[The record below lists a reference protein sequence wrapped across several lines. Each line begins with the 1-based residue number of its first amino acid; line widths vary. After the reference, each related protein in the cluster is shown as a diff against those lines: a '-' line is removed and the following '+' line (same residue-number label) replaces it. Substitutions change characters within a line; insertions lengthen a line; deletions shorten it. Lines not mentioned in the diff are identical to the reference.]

1 MEGEELTIMYLQM
14 AGLDYHTA
22 SMEQREPFSFSK
34 EQQETI
40 LNTLKDSVQGV
51 VLLNTCNRTELY
63 LSSDVPCQPSQWL
76 LQFAKETHPSI
87 ESVPFYEKSGIAAA
101 RHIIEVACG
110 LHSQVLHEEQIVTQ
124 VQQAVGQ
131 ARQLQTTDAILDTLF
146 RTAVSAGKYAL
157 THISDTEIPVSL
169 AEKAIQMMEQQGFS
183 LSNKTGLVIGNGNMG
198 QLAAQQLMKRGCTV
212 YITLR
217 AHHNSSSIVP
227 FGAIPVP
234 YEKRMQYVAQS
245 DLVISATRSPHYTIT
260 AEQLQSIDKKPSYLV
275 DLALPRD
282 IELTCK
288 EISSVH
294 CLDLDDFSDA
304 AEQHQNMQAA
314 LQIVAEKYTA
324 DFQAWQQYRAA
335 IPHIAVLKELVV
347 ANLLRSTTMDAVR
360 TQPDADKVI
369 QAAAER
375 TIDLIMGNMREWI
388 TSEQVE
394 HCCQKIASHSRLPQ
408 KGVTI

>member
-1 MEGEELTIMYLQM
+1 MYLQM

-40 LNTLKDSVQGV
+40 LKTLKDSVQGV

-76 LQFAKETHPSI
+76 LQFAKETHPFI

-157 THISDTEIPVSL
+157 THISDAEIPVSL
-169 AEKAIQMMEQQGFS
+169 AEKAIQSMEQQGFS
-183 LSNKTGLVIGNGNMG
+183 LSNKIGLVIGNGNMG

-245 DLVISATRSPHYTIT
+245 DLVISATRSPHHTIT

-288 EISSVH
+288 EIPSVH

-314 LQIVAEKYTA
+314 LQTVAEKYTA

-360 TQPDADKVI
+360 TQPDANKVI

>member
-1 MEGEELTIMYLQM
+1 MYLQM

-40 LNTLKDSVQGV
+40 LKTLKDSVQGV

-76 LQFAKETHPSI
+76 LQFAKETHSSI

-157 THISDTEIPVSL
+157 THISDAEIPVSL
-169 AEKAIQMMEQQGFS
+169 AEKVIQTMEQQGFS
-183 LSNKTGLVIGNGNMG
+183 LSNKIGLVIGNGNMG

-245 DLVISATRSPHYTIT
+245 DLVISATRSPHYTIA
-260 AEQLQSIDKKPSYLV
+260 AEQLQSIDKKPNYLV

-304 AEQHQNMQAA
+304 AEHRRLFFCM
-314 LQIVAEKYTA
+314 
-324 DFQAWQQYRAA
+324 
-335 IPHIAVLKELVV
+335 
-347 ANLLRSTTMDAVR
+347 
-360 TQPDADKVI
+360 
-369 QAAAER
+369 ER
-375 TIDLIMGNMREWI
+375 
-388 TSEQVE
+388 
-394 HCCQKIASHSRLPQ
+394 
-408 KGVTI
+408 

>member
-1 MEGEELTIMYLQM
+1 MYLQM
-14 AGLDYHTA
+14 AGIDYHTA

-34 EQQETI
+34 QQQETI
-40 LNTLKDSVQGV
+40 LKALKNAVNGV
-51 VLLNTCNRTELY
+51 VLLHTCNRTELY
-63 LSSDVPCQPSQWL
+63 LSSDIPCQPSQWL
-76 LQFAKETHPSI
+76 LQFAKEPHSSM
-87 ESVPFYEKSGIAAA
+87 ESAPFYEKSGIAAA
-101 RHIIEVACG
+101 RHLMEVACG

-124 VQQAVGQ
+124 VQQAVEQ

-183 LSNKTGLVIGNGNMG
+183 LANKTCLVIGNGNMG
-198 QLAAQQLMKRGCTV
+198 QLAAKQLMERGCTV

-234 YEKRMQYVAQS
+234 YEKRIQYVEQS
-245 DLVISATRSPHYTIT
+245 DLVMSATRSPHYTII
-260 AEQLQSIDKKPSYLV
+260 AEQLLKMQKKPCYLV

-282 IELTCK
+282 IEPACK
-288 EISSVH
+288 AISTVH

-304 AEQHQNMQAA
+304 AEQHETMQAA
-314 LQIVAEKYTA
+314 LQDVAEKYTS
-324 DFQAWQQYRAA
+324 DFQIWQQYRAA
-335 IPHIAVLKELVV
+335 IPHIATLKELIV
-347 ANLLRSTTMDAVR
+347 ANLLHSTTMEAAKAQTD
-360 TQPDADKVI
+360 PDQVI

-388 TSEQVE
+388 TPERVE

-408 KGVTI
+408 KGGQKE